1 MRALTPKRI
10 LTIRFFQCGI
20 FYFLCC
26 INHATM
32 VLQGLWR
39 FAIIRELPSPL
50 MFAFIGEQA
59 GFGAS
64 HLSDSSRVSVAKQPN
79 HLPFALGRICF
90 RPWSKAFSTLV
101 KSLFD

>member
-1 MRALTPKRI
+1 
-10 LTIRFFQCGI
+10 
-20 FYFLCC
+20 
-26 INHATM
+26 
-32 VLQGLWR
+32 
-39 FAIIRELPSPL
+39 

>member
-1 MRALTPKRI
+1 MHLSQKS
-10 LTIRFFQCGI
+10 I
-20 FYFLCC
+20 F
-26 INHATM
+26 IV
-32 VLQGLWR
+32 VLQELWR

>member
-50 MFAFIGEQA
+50 MFAFIRDLVG
-59 GFGAS
+59 
-64 HLSDSSRVSVAKQPN
+64 
-79 HLPFALGRICF
+79 LGRFYI
-90 RPWSKAFSTLV
+90 K
-101 KSLFD
+101 

>member
-1 MRALTPKRI
+1 MSVGVLLHFFI
-10 LTIRFFQCGI
+10 LSCLGGVNR
-20 FYFLCC
+20 L
-26 INHATM
+26 
-32 VLQGLWR
+32 
-39 FAIIRELPSPL
+39 FAMIRELPSPL

-90 RPWSKAFSTLV
+90 RPWSKAFST
-101 KSLFD
+101 KGKKQRNGSF

>member
-1 MRALTPKRI
+1 MSVGVLLHFFILSCLGGKQTFRRDSRI
-10 LTIRFFQCGI
+10 AFTA
-20 FYFLCC
+20 Y
-26 INHATM
+26 
-32 VLQGLWR
+32 V
-39 FAIIRELPSPL
+39 
-50 MFAFIGEQA
+50 AFIGEQA

>member
-1 MRALTPKRI
+1 M
-10 LTIRFFQCGI
+10 
-20 FYFLCC
+20 
-26 INHATM
+26 
-32 VLQGLWR
+32 
-39 FAIIRELPSPL
+39 IRELPSPL

-101 KSLFD
+101 KSLFDTCQKAFSTLVKSLFDTCQKPFRHLSKSLFD

>member
-1 MRALTPKRI
+1 MSVVVLLHFFI
-10 LTIRFFQCGI
+10 LSCLGGVNR
-20 FYFLCC
+20 L
-26 INHATM
+26 
-32 VLQGLWR
+32 
-39 FAIIRELPSPL
+39 FAMIRELPSPL

-64 HLSDSSRVSVAKQPN
+64 DLSDSSRVSVAKQPN

>member
-1 MRALTPKRI
+1 MSK
-10 LTIRFFQCGI
+10 IRTGRHECRCSSAFL
-20 FYFLCC
+20 YFVMFGGVNRL
-26 INHATM
+26 
-32 VLQGLWR
+32 
-39 FAIIRELPSPL
+39 FAMIRELPSPL

-64 HLSDSSRVSVAKQPN
+64 HLSDSSRVSVVKQPN

>member
-1 MRALTPKRI
+1 M
-10 LTIRFFQCGI
+10 
-20 FYFLCC
+20 
-26 INHATM
+26 
-32 VLQGLWR
+32 
-39 FAIIRELPSPL
+39 IRELPSPL

-101 KSLFD
+101 KSLFDTCQKPFRLTTKGKKQRNGSF

>member
-1 MRALTPKRI
+1 
-10 LTIRFFQCGI
+10 
-20 FYFLCC
+20 
-26 INHATM
+26 
-32 VLQGLWR
+32 
-39 FAIIRELPSPL
+39 

-64 HLSDSSRVSVAKQPN
+64 HLSDSSRVSVVKQPN

>member
-1 MRALTPKRI
+1 
-10 LTIRFFQCGI
+10 
-20 FYFLCC
+20 
-26 INHATM
+26 
-32 VLQGLWR
+32 
-39 FAIIRELPSPL
+39 

-90 RPWSKAFSTLV
+90 SPLV
-101 KSLFD
+101 KSPFDTCQKPFRLRAKSKGMVAFDVIDCLFAY

>member
-1 MRALTPKRI
+1 MSK
-10 LTIRFFQCGI
+10 IRGQVGMSVGVLLHFFICHVWGVNR
-20 FYFLCC
+20 L
-26 INHATM
+26 
-32 VLQGLWR
+32 
-39 FAIIRELPSPL
+39 FAMIRELPSPL

>member
-1 MRALTPKRI
+1 
-10 LTIRFFQCGI
+10 
-20 FYFLCC
+20 
-26 INHATM
+26 
-32 VLQGLWR
+32 
-39 FAIIRELPSPL
+39 

-90 RPWSKAFSTLV
+90 RPWSSKGMIAFDV
-101 KSLFD
+101 IDCLFAY